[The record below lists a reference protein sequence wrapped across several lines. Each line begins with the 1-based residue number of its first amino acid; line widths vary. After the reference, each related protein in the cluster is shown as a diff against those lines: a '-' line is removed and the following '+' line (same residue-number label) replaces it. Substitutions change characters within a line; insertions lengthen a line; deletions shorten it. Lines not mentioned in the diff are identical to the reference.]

1 MSKQLLGAI
10 VLTLGLLILA
20 YGGFTYTKETHE
32 VDLGFV
38 ELQAKDKE
46 RVNLPVWLGISGVVV
61 GAVLLVGSRKR

>member
-10 VLTLGLLILA
+10 LLALGLLILA

-32 VDLGFV
+32 IDLGFV

-46 RVNLPVWLGISGVVV
+46 RVNLPVWLGISGVAV
-61 GAVLLVGSRKR
+61 GALLLVSRKR

>member
-10 VLTLGLLILA
+10 LLALGLLILA

-46 RVNLPVWLGISGVVV
+46 RVNLPVWLGISGVAV
-61 GAVLLVGSRKR
+61 GALLLVSRKR